1 MGLECGKLPSTSSS
15 FLLLRLIEQFRNQE
29 QLIIAYDFDDTVK
42 PYHCSNCSDVE
53 SVLRQSKDILN
64 PYFIVF
70 TSNSNYDEIK
80 KYLDKYDIPYDAINT
95 NAPFVPFK
103 SGKIFY
109 NVLLDDKAGLGHVVE
124 TLETLNYLVQN
135 NKI

>member
-1 MGLECGKLPSTSSS
+1 MELKYNKLPSTSSS
-15 FLLLRLIEQFRNQE
+15 FLLLRLIEQYRNHK

-42 PYHCSNCSDVE
+42 PYYSSNCSEVE
-53 SVLRQSKDILN
+53 SVLRLSKDVLN
-64 PYFIVF
+64 AYFIVF
-70 TSNSNYDEIK
+70 TSNPDHEGIK
-80 KYLDKYDIPYDAINT
+80 KYLNKYNIPYDAINK
-95 NAPFVPFK
+95 NAPFMPYE

-124 TLETLNYLVQN
+124 TLETLNYLVMN